1 MPIPLYTVQVLDETT
16 AKPMP
21 TLERT
26 LDFESETVTV
36 RELIRRRVYEECTE
50 YNASQQNKFRGLV
63 IPEGMERELNS
74 PALARP
80 RKVDWEKQYAR
91 AVEAFDRNGFIVLI
105 GEQQA
110 EDLDETVTLR
120 LGEALE
126 VTFIKLVPLV
136 GG

>member
-1 MPIPLYTVQVLDETT
+1 MTYTIQVLDETT
-16 AKPMP
+16 TNLTP
-21 TLERT
+21 TAART
-26 LDFESETVTV
+26 LDFDTETISV

-50 YNASQQNKFRGLV
+50 YNASNGQRFHGLV

-74 PALARP
+74 PEHRTMH

-91 AVEAFDRNGFIVLI
+91 AVEAFQRNGIIVLI
-105 GEQQA
+105 GEHQA

-120 LGEALE
+120 LGQPLE
-126 VTFIKLVPLV
+126 VTFLKLVPLV

>member
-1 MPIPLYTVQVLDETT
+1 MSYTVQVLDETT
-16 AKPMP
+16 TTPIPAVA
-21 TLERT
+21 RT
-26 LDFESETVTV
+26 LDFDTETVTV

-50 YNASQQNKFRGLV
+50 YNADPQERFRGLV

-74 PALARP
+74 PALPRP
-80 RKVDWEKQYAR
+80 RPVDWQKQYAK
-91 AVEAFDRNGFIVLI
+91 AVEAFDRNGFIVLV
-105 GEQQA
+105 GERQA